1 MKKEHVLAMLGYL
14 RENIREETPE
24 ELDEIFGH
32 ILTTYRNAF
41 RRVVAEAER
50 LKPFEEELTAMVD
63 RLGHD
68 GGAVCNWDSRN
79 KRPAKVWADAAYEA
93 ARDNEQHER
102 EQGRREILL
111 QLDACSLELKDLK
124 EAYEEL
130 KASIG

>member
-1 MKKEHVLAMLGYL
+1 MKKEHVLAMLEYL

-41 RRVVAEAER
+41 RRVVAEVER

-79 KRPAKVWADAAYEA
+79 KLPAKVWADAAYKA
-93 ARDNEQHER
+93 AQDNEQHER
-102 EQGRREILL
+102 EQGRQEVQS
-111 QLDACSLELKDLK
+111 QLDACSLELK
-124 EAYEEL
+124 EL
-130 KASIG
+130 KASIQ